1 MANNPIESAIFLILS
16 FVSAAGILFIFHVD
30 FLGLLLIIIYVGAI
44 AVLFLFVIMMLN
56 IKNERKDELNMNT
69 KIFLSVVSL
78 TIISSYLFLS
88 INVFNSEELFLSRQ
102 LNLLWLIDNMTNI
115 DLMGQVLFN
124 YYLVAF
130 LLAGLVLLIALIGA
144 IVLTVRFNNAETS
157 QLVYRQLSKV
167 DNNLSFFKTKINTK
181 NKI

>member
-1 MANNPIESAIFLILS
+1 MCSSHIIPMLKDLRDFMMFIHFILCVCICICGFLMCMANNPIESAIFLILS

-69 KIFLSVVSL
+69 KVFLSIVSL
-78 TIISSYLFLS
+78 TIISSYFFLS

-102 LNLLWLIDNMTNI
+102 LNLL
-115 DLMGQVLFN
+115 
-124 YYLVAF
+124 
-130 LLAGLVLLIALIGA
+130 
-144 IVLTVRFNNAETS
+144 
-157 QLVYRQLSKV
+157 
-167 DNNLSFFKTKINTK
+167 
-181 NKI
+181 

>member
-1 MANNPIESAIFLILS
+1 MAKNPIESAIFLILC
-16 FVSAAGILFIFHVD
+16 FVSAAGMLFIFHAD

-56 IKNERKDELNMNT
+56 IKNERKEELNMNA
-69 KIFLSVVSL
+69 KVFLSVITF
-78 TIISSYLFLS
+78 TIISSYFYLA
-88 INVFNSEELFLSRQ
+88 INVFNAEDLFLSRQ
-102 LNLLWLIDNMTNI
+102 LNLVSLIDNMTNI

-157 QLVYRQLSKV
+157 QLVYRQLSRV
-167 DNNLSFFKTKINTK
+167 DNNLSFFKTKK
-181 NKI
+181 

>member
-1 MANNPIESAIFLILS
+1 M
-16 FVSAAGILFIFHVD
+16 
-30 FLGLLLIIIYVGAI
+30 
-44 AVLFLFVIMMLN
+44 
-56 IKNERKDELNMNT
+56 
-69 KIFLSVVSL
+69 
-78 TIISSYLFLS
+78 
-88 INVFNSEELFLSRQ
+88 
-102 LNLLWLIDNMTNI
+102 DNMTNI